1 MMPLTTTSAESGVVA
16 QPLGA
21 STSPDASTNSNLFA
35 QLFQTL
41 QPTEVVSSD
50 VLSLEA
56 LPLDALSPERP
67 TLSTDVALPAITQ
80 LETLSPTTFVST
92 PPAGVGL
99 LSTQSVLD
107 THVRA
112 NSLSQLD
119 SDLAESSD
127 TGVVSTEAVTTALP
141 LSLNPMLLPTSMSL
155 GEPRPVPVAQGS
167 MTPESL
173 TSHTTQQSSTSLS
186 MTRSEVD
193 RMPPSLSLTALPVS
207 ATATNL
213 TTSLQPLVQQLTASA
228 FTLSPPNDTLTF
240 NGREAM
246 LSLSSET
253 ALSVSSAELPKVAL
267 TALTASMAIQPATP
281 QSTSG
286 LSSPVLIPGHA
297 LNDPG
302 WSDVFGMRVAV
313 LAQQG
318 AQTATLQMNP
328 ADLGPIQ
335 VRISLNEQSAKV
347 EFTTLQQTTSDL
359 IAAAIPR
366 LAAAFEQQGMRLDD
380 TRVNLMSARPDTF
393 SSSSG
398 FAFRQDTSGQ
408 SGGSSSPSSWPEQ
421 QKSAD
426 VLPDRVGL
434 ARDSRPMGE
443 KSQVDYYA

>member
-1 MMPLTTTSAESGVVA
+1 MMPVTTTSAESGVVA
-16 QPLGA
+16 QPVGA
-21 STSPDASTNSNLFA
+21 SASPDAPSNGNLFA

-41 QPTEVVSSD
+41 QPAEVVSS
-50 VLSLEA
+50 EA
-56 LPLDALSPERP
+56 LPLDALPVESP
-67 TLSTDVALPAITQ
+67 TLSTDVALPSIAR
-80 LETLSPTTFVST
+80 LETLSPTTFIST
-92 PPAGVGL
+92 PPAGVRV
-99 LSTQSVLD
+99 LSIQSALD
-107 THVRA
+107 TQVRA
-112 NSLSQLD
+112 NSLSPLD
-119 SDLAESSD
+119 RDLAESSD
-127 TGVVSTEAVTTALP
+127 TSVVSTEAKTTALP
-141 LSLNPMLLPTSMSL
+141 LLLNPMPFPTSMSL
-155 GEPRPVPVAQGS
+155 GAPIPVPVAQGS

-173 TSHTTQQSSTSLS
+173 TSHTAQ
-186 MTRSEVD
+186 
-193 RMPPSLSLTALPVS
+193 PIPV
-207 ATATNL
+207 TATNL

-228 FTLSPPNDTLTF
+228 FTLSPPNDTSTF

-421 QKSAD
+421 QTSAD
-426 VLPDRVGL
+426 VLPDRVDL